1 MKQRI
6 TQAVVL
12 VASSVLLLSGRQMAA
27 QTVSSP
33 VSLSSRP
40 LASSIVVPQARTFA
54 LDRQQTAEITE
65 IAASV
70 SILEQV
76 ATTTLDIRLRNP
88 GGRRLEAELIVPVPD
103 DAAIRGF
110 TFQGSAAEP
119 TAQVLPKGEARTIY
133 DQIVAKT
140 RDPALLEFVGY
151 NLVRSSIFPIE
162 ANGTQTV
169 RLIYET
175 LLAADGDRIDYVL
188 PRSESLQYTVP
199 WKVAVRI
206 RSKRPISTLYSPS
219 HRLLTTRTSAGDV
232 TATVSRDAE
241 RDPGA
246 FRLSYLL
253 QRNDVTASLLAYPD
267 PKVGGGYF
275 LMLAGLPS
283 KSHVDGH
290 HSPVKREVTLV
301 LDRSGSMNGHKIKQ
315 VREAARQVLAGLQPG
330 EAFNIL
336 AYNDTVDRF
345 RGEPTTKTDAS
356 VDEAFRFLDRLQARG
371 GTNIH
376 DALLEAL
383 RPKPAEGTLPIVLFL
398 TDGLPTVG
406 QTSETA
412 IRNVAAKS
420 NPHQRR
426 IFTFG
431 VGVDVNAPLLESIA
445 TDTRATTTFVLPNE
459 DVEAKVGQVF
469 SKLSGPV
476 LAGIAMQ
483 ILSDDNKPRAVDVTP
498 AKVPDLFEG
507 DQLVLMG
514 KYQGE
519 APLSFEIKGNYLGRQ
534 KTFRFTFALDG
545 ATTKNAFVPRL
556 WASRK
561 IATLVDAI
569 RALGADNGPAMSPY
583 MLAEGPGT
591 LAEGGRRHAVD
602 PRIKELTDEIVRLST
617 EFGILTEYTA
627 FLAREGTNLEQR
639 ESLLAEAGGNLK
651 TRAMMTRSGA
661 GGVNQSLNSVKM
673 ARQSQLNM
681 SNSYIDQNLNRVQIT
696 NVQQISDRA
705 FYNRK
710 GRWVDSRIVNEESR
724 IQPKR
729 TVEFGS
735 TEFNDLAQRLAREG
749 RQGSMA
755 LGGDVLTMIDDEPV
769 LIKTPAR

>member
-6 TQAVVL
+6 NRAIALVVPAALLCFAPQAT
-12 VASSVLLLSGRQMAA
+12 A
-27 QTVSSP
+27 QIVSP
-33 VSLSSRP
+33 HAMKSSRP
-40 LASSIVVPQARTFA
+40 LASHIVIPQARSFA
-54 LDRQQTAEITE
+54 LDRQATAEITE
-65 IAASV
+65 IAAA
-70 SILEQV
+70 INIIEQV
-76 ATTTLDIRLRNP
+76 ATTALDIRLRNP
-88 GGRRLEAELIVPVPD
+88 AGRRLEAELIVPVPD
-103 DAAIRGF
+103 GAVIRGF

-119 TAQVLPKGEARTIY
+119 TAQVLPKDEARSIY
-133 DQIVAKT
+133 EQIVAKT
-140 RDPALLEFVGY
+140 RDPALLEFAGY

-162 ANGTQTV
+162 ANGTQAV
-169 RLIYET
+169 RLVYET
-175 LLAADGDRIDYVL
+175 LLVADGDRVDYVL
-188 PRSESLQYTVP
+188 PRSESLQYSVP
-199 WKVAVRI
+199 WKATVRI
-206 RSKRPISTLYSPS
+206 RSKHPISTLYSPS
-219 HRLLTTRTSAGDV
+219 HRLQTFRTGTGDV
-232 TATVSRDAE
+232 TATLASDSD
-241 RDPGA
+241 RDPGS

-253 QRNDVTASLLAYPD
+253 EHDGVTASLLAYPD

-275 LMLAGLPS
+275 LILAGPAA
-283 KSHVDGH
+283 KRPVDNANT
-290 HSPVKREVTLV
+290 PIRREITLV
-301 LDRSGSMNGHKIKQ
+301 LDRSGSMAGHKIKQ
-315 VREAARQVLAGLQPG
+315 VREATRQVLAGLQPG
-330 EAFNIL
+330 ETFNL
-336 AYNDTVDRF
+336 LTYNDTVDRF
-345 RGEPTTKTDAS
+345 RTEPVVKTNAG
-356 VDEAFRFLDRLQARG
+356 VDEAFAYLDRLQAQG

-383 RPKPAEGTLPIVLFL
+383 RPKPADGTLPIVLFL
-398 TDGLPTVG
+398 TDGQPTVG
-406 QTSETA
+406 QTSEAA
-412 IRNVAAKS
+412 IRAVAAKA

-469 SKLSGPV
+469 SKLTGPV
-476 LAGIAMQ
+476 LADIAMRT
-483 ILSDDNKPRAVDVTP
+483 LSDDSKPRTTEIMP
-498 AKVPDLFEG
+498 AKLPDLFEG
-507 DQLVLMG
+507 DQLVLLG

-519 APLSFEIKGNYLGRQ
+519 APLSFEIKGNYLGHQR
-534 KTFRFTFALDG
+534 TFRFTFALDG

-561 IATLVDAI
+561 IAGLVDAI
-569 RALGADNGPAMSPY
+569 RAFGADGGSAPV
-583 MLAEGPGT
+583 PGGSGQSAPNT
-591 LAEGGRRHAVD
+591 RPD
-602 PRIKELTDEIVRLST
+602 QRIKELTDEIVRLST

-651 TRAMMTRSGA
+651 SRAMMTRSGA

-673 ARQSQLNM
+673 AKQAQLNM
-681 SNSYIDQNLNRVQIT
+681 SNAFIDQNMNRVQIT
-696 NVQQISDRA
+696 NVQQVSDRA
-705 FYNRK
+705 FYSRK

-755 LGGDVLTMIDDEPV
+755 LGGDVLTVVDDEPV
-769 LIKTPAR
+769 LIKGPAR

>member
-6 TQAVVL
+6 TQAAVL
-12 VASSVLLLSGRQMAA
+12 VVSSVLLLSGRQMAA

-40 LASSIVVPQARTFA
+40 LASNVVVPQARTFA
-54 LDRQQTAEITE
+54 LDRQQTAEISE
-65 IAASV
+65 IAAVV

-119 TAQVLPKGEARTIY
+119 TAQVLPKGEARAIY

-140 RDPALLEFVGY
+140 RDPALLEFAGY

-199 WKVAVRI
+199 WKVTATI
-206 RSKRPISTLYSPS
+206 RAKRPISTVYSPS
-219 HRLLTTRTSAGDV
+219 HRVRTIRSGAGSVTTSIAP
-232 TATVSRDAE
+232 DAE

-246 FRLSYLL
+246 FRISYLL
-253 QRNDVTASLLAYPD
+253 ERSGVTASLLAYPD

-275 LMLAGLPS
+275 LMLAGLPA
-283 KSHVDGH
+283 KP
-290 HSPVKREVTLV
+290 PVTGESQPIKREVTLV
-301 LDRSGSMNGHKIKQ
+301 LDRSGSMAGHKIKQ
-315 VREAARQVLAGLQPG
+315 VREATRQVLAGLQPG
-330 EAFNIL
+330 EAFNLL

-345 RGEPTTKTDAS
+345 RSEPTVKNDAN
-356 VDEAFRFLDRLQARG
+356 VDEAFKFLDRVQAQG

-383 RPKPAEGTLPIVLFL
+383 RPKPTTGALPIVLFL

-406 QTSETA
+406 QTSEVA
-412 IRNVAAKS
+412 IRNVAAKA

-445 TDTRATTTFVLPNE
+445 TDTRAATTFVLPSE

-469 SKLSGPV
+469 GRLSGPI
-476 LAGIAMQ
+476 LADIAME
-483 ILSDDNKPRAVDVTP
+483 IRANDNKPRAVDITP
-498 AKVPDLFEG
+498 AIVPDLFEG
-507 DQLVLMG
+507 DQLVVLG

-519 APLSFEIKGNYLGRQ
+519 TPLSFEIKGNYLGQQR
-534 KTFRFTFALDG
+534 TFRFTFSLDG

-569 RALGADNGPAMSPY
+569 RALGADGGPAT
-583 MLAEGPGT
+583 GPGT
-591 LAEGGRRHAVD
+591 FAGGGRTPPID

-639 ESLLAEAGGNLK
+639 ESLLAEASGNLK
-651 TRAMMTRSGA
+651 SRAIMTRSGA

-673 ARQSQLNM
+673 AKQAQLNM
-681 SNSYIDQNLNRVQIT
+681 SNSYIDQNMNRVQIT
-696 NVQQISDRA
+696 NVQQVSDRA

-710 GRWVDSRIVNEESR
+710 GRWVDSRIVNDESR

-735 TEFNDLAQRLAREG
+735 AEFSDLAQRLAREG

-755 LGGDVLTMIDDEPV
+755 LGGDVLTLVDDEPV
-769 LIKTPAR
+769 LIKGPTR

>member
-1 MKQRI
+1 MKRRTI
-6 TQAVVL
+6 RLFVL
-12 VASSVLLLSGRQMAA
+12 IVPALLLPSSPGVHA
-27 QTVSSP
+27 QTVSP
-33 VSLSSRP
+33 ASSISNRP
-40 LASSIVVPQARTFA
+40 LASHIVVPQARAFA
-54 LDRQQTAEITE
+54 LDHQQTAEITE
-65 IAASV
+65 ITAAV
-70 SILEQV
+70 SIIEQV
-76 ATTTLDIRLRNP
+76 ATTTMDIRLRNP
-88 GGRRLEAELIVPVPD
+88 AGRRLEAELLVPVPD
-103 DAAIRGF
+103 DAVIRGF

-119 TAQVLPKGEARTIY
+119 TAQVLPKGEARAIY

-140 RDPALLEFVGY
+140 RDPALLEFAGY

-199 WKVAVRI
+199 WKVTARI
-206 RSKRPISTLYSPS
+206 RAKRPISTLYSPS
-219 HRLLTTRTSAGDV
+219 HRLRTTRTSAGDV
-232 TATVSRDAE
+232 TTSITPDAE

-253 QRNDVTASLLAYPD
+253 ESNGVTASLLAYPD

-275 LMLAGLPS
+275 LMLAGLATKPPAS
-283 KSHVDGH
+283 GETA
-290 HSPVKREVTLV
+290 PIKREVTLV
-301 LDRSGSMNGHKIKQ
+301 LDHSGSMSGHKIKQ
-315 VREAARQVLAGLQPG
+315 VREAARQILAGLQPG
-330 EAFNIL
+330 ESFNL
-336 AYNDTVDRF
+336 LVYNDTVDRF
-345 RGEPTTKTDAS
+345 RTEPTVKTDAT
-356 VDEAFRFLDRLQARG
+356 VEAAFKFLDSLLAQG

-383 RPKPAEGTLPIVLFL
+383 RTKPVDGALPIVLFL
-398 TDGLPTVG
+398 TDGLPTVD
-406 QTSETA
+406 QTSEVA

-445 TDTRATTTFVLPNE
+445 TDTRAATTFVLPNE

-469 SKLSGPV
+469 SRLSAPI
-476 LAGIAMQ
+476 LADITMEIPAN
-483 ILSDDNKPRAVDVTP
+483 DNRPRAVDLSP
-498 AKVPDLFEG
+498 SRIPDLFQG
-507 DQLVLMG
+507 DQFVLLG
-514 KYQGE
+514 KYQGD

-534 KTFRFTFALDG
+534 RTFRFTFALDG

-569 RALGADNGPAMSPY
+569 RALGADGGPA
-583 MLAEGPGT
+583 AGPGT
-591 LAEGGRRHAVD
+591 LAGGGRTPPVD

-639 ESLLAEAGGNLK
+639 ESLLAEAGGNLQV
-651 TRAMMTRSGA
+651 RAMKTRSGA

-673 ARQSQLNM
+673 GKQSQLNM
-681 SNSYIDQNLNRVQIT
+681 SNSYIDQNMNRVQIT
-696 NVQQISDRA
+696 NVQQVSDRA

-710 GRWVDSRIVNEESR
+710 GRWVDSRIVSEESR

-735 TEFNDLAQRLAREG
+735 TEFGDLAQRLAREG

-755 LGGDVLTMIDDEPV
+755 LGGDVLMMVDDEPV
-769 LIKTPAR
+769 LIKGPAR

>member
-12 VASSVLLLSGRQMAA
+12 VVSSVLLLSGRQMAA

-33 VSLSSRP
+33 GSLSSRP
-40 LASSIVVPQARTFA
+40 LASNVVVPQARMFA

-65 IAASV
+65 IAAVV

-110 TFQGSAAEP
+110 TFQGNAAEP

-175 LLAADGDRIDYVL
+175 LLTADGDRIDYVL

-232 TATVSRDAE
+232 TATVSPDAQ

-253 QRNDVTASLLAYPD
+253 QRSDVTASLLAYPD

-283 KSHVDGH
+283 KSHVDGDY
-290 HSPVKREVTLV
+290 SPVKREVTLV

-330 EAFNIL
+330 ETFNIL

-345 RGEPTTKTDAS
+345 RTEPTTKTDAS
-356 VDEAFRFLDRLQARG
+356 VDEAFTFLDRLQAQG

-383 RPKPAEGTLPIVLFL
+383 RPKPVEETLPIVLFL

-483 ILSDDNKPRAVDVTP
+483 VLSDDNKPRAVDVTP

-507 DQLVLMG
+507 DQLVLLG

-519 APLSFEIKGNYLGRQ
+519 APLSFEIKGSYLGRQ
-534 KTFRFTFALDG
+534 RTFRFTFALDG

-569 RALGADNGPAMSPY
+569 RALGADNGPATSSNT
-583 MLAEGPGT
+583 LAEGPGI
-591 LAEGGRRHAVD
+591 LAAGGRRHPLD

-651 TRAMMTRSGA
+651 SRAMMTRSGA

-673 ARQSQLNM
+673 AKQSQLNM
-681 SNSYIDQNLNRVQIT
+681 SNSYIDQNMNRVQIT

-710 GRWVDSRIVNEESR
+710 GRWVDSRIVNDESR

-735 TEFNDLAQRLAREG
+735 TEFSDLAQRLAREG

-755 LGGDVLTMIDDEPV
+755 LGGDVLMMVDDEPV